1 LRGASAA
8 EEVLKQESGKLTV
21 LVVWEP
27 ILPSD
32 WSRPTRP
39 VMARI
44 PDSRVIQFWDKDHL
58 IAEQLSK
65 QLRTKEPTCCRHSG
79 TLWDL
84 VALYSNGAN
93 WNESE
98 PFYVDGPV
106 YKIESELQ
114 NRTSKLLQSRTA
126 PNPKLP
132 DLPKLLH
139 DGMGRDYRRPS

>member
-1 LRGASAA
+1 MRGASAA
-8 EEVLKQESGKLTV
+8 EDVLKQESGKLTV

-44 PDSRVIQFWDKDHL
+44 PDSRVIQFWDRDHL
-58 IAEQLSK
+58 IAEQLSR
-65 QLRTKEPTCCRHSG
+65 QLRTKQPTCCRHSG

-84 VALYSNGAN
+84 VALYPKRTN

-98 PFYVDGPV
+98 PLYVDGPV
-106 YKIESELQ
+106 YKVESELENQ
-114 NRTSKLLQSRTA
+114 TSKLLQSVNAINASSVKPIR
-126 PNPKLP
+126 
-132 DLPKLLH
+132 
-139 DGMGRDYRRPS
+139 

>member
-1 LRGASAA
+1 M
-8 EEVLKQESGKLTV
+8 LKQESGKLTI

-44 PDSRVIQFWDKDHL
+44 PDTRVIQFWDKDHL
-58 IAEQLSK
+58 IAEQLSR
-65 QLRTKEPTCCRHSG
+65 QLRTKQPTCCRHSG

-84 VALYSNGAN
+84 VALYPNGTN

-106 YKIESELQ
+106 YKVESELENQ
-114 NRTSKLLQSRTA
+114 TSKLLQSVNA
-126 PNPKLP
+126 IKAASEKPIPQ
-132 DLPKLLH
+132 
-139 DGMGRDYRRPS
+139 

>member
-32 WSRPTRP
+32 WSRPTRL

-58 IAEQLSK
+58 IAGELSR
-65 QLRTKEPTCCRHSG
+65 QLRTKQPTCCRHSE

-84 VALYSNGAN
+84 VALYPNGTT

-98 PFYVDGPV
+98 PFYIDGPV

-114 NRTSKLLQSRTA
+114 NQTSKLLESVNAIKAWSLKPAR
-126 PNPKLP
+126 
-132 DLPKLLH
+132 
-139 DGMGRDYRRPS
+139 

>member
-1 LRGASAA
+1 M
-8 EEVLKQESGKLTV
+8 LKQESGKLTI

-44 PDSRVIQFWDKDHL
+44 QDSRVIQFWDKDHL
-58 IAEQLSK
+58 IAEQLSR
-65 QLRTKEPTCCRHSG
+65 QLRTKQPTCCRHLG

-84 VALYSNGAN
+84 VALYPNGTN

-106 YKIESELQ
+106 YKVESELETQ
-114 NRTSKLLQSRTA
+114 TSKLLQSATR
-126 PNPKLP
+126 
-132 DLPKLLH
+132 
-139 DGMGRDYRRPS
+139 

>member
-8 EEVLKQESGKLTV
+8 EEVLKQASGRLTV

-44 PDSRVIQFWDKDHL
+44 PGSRVIRFLDKDHL
-58 IAEQLSK
+58 IAEQLSR
-65 QLRTKEPTCCRHSG
+65 QLRMKRPTCCRHSG

-84 VALYSNGAN
+84 VALYPKGTN

-98 PFYVDGPV
+98 PFYVEGPV
-106 YKIESELQ
+106 YKVQSELENQ
-114 NRTSKLLQSRTA
+114 TLMLLNSVNAMNASSVR
-126 PNPKLP
+126 
-132 DLPKLLH
+132 
-139 DGMGRDYRRPS
+139 

>member
-1 LRGASAA
+1 
-8 EEVLKQESGKLTV
+8 VLKQESGKLTV

-58 IAEQLSK
+58 IAEQVGRQLHTK
-65 QLRTKEPTCCRHSG
+65 QPSCCRRSG

-84 VALYSNGAN
+84 VALYPNGTN

-106 YKIESELQ
+106 YKVERELENQ
-114 NRTSKLLQSRTA
+114 TIWKSPLVSTVLPIFPSRCKYIL
-126 PNPKLP
+126 N
-132 DLPKLLH
+132 
-139 DGMGRDYRRPS
+139 